1 MPISSAALPRHYR
14 WSIALLILASI
25 AIAALVM
32 SPLAAARPMGTG
44 TAPAHGIVA
53 QTDGLTSLAL
63 TDSNIP
69 FTDAEL
75 NTYVA
80 WEGSVAWSSTHVVAV
95 FASGSA
101 SYTVD
106 GGSPVVLASG
116 VASPEVVLSQGVN
129 AATSTTTIVVTH
141 VAGQVSTSY
150 TVRVYRHAW
159 AAGTP
164 VSATVDGVPLVLTPV
179 ATTDASERR
188 WTVTVPYST
197 THVDVHWQGYGS
209 YRMQDCEWR
218 YFPLDAPLDAT
229 CPRDLN
235 VGANGAWFG
244 YHPYAVDEG
253 YTSSY
258 NVDTIRASQFAAVA
272 SIDLGGSDVSDTT
285 VPSGATMEAAVEL
298 TGVPAPT
305 PAFTWQSSPTG
316 VGQWTDIGGA
326 NGRTFTPTSALVGKY
341 VRVEITADNGFSEP
355 QVSTSTP
362 RQVLQGVA
370 PTPTPTPT
378 PDRERTPGAA
388 SPAGSSSSAPSA
400 SPVLPFSPAPGI
412 TVGETRGE
420 AILAA
425 ATPAAGADLLRG
437 ANIWVRPTSEVE
449 YVLPLPSGLT
459 LVDGKLVASK
469 PGTYKVKLKVKRK
482 NGTIKIRTIKI
493 KVG

>member
-1 MPISSAALPRHYR
+1 
-14 WSIALLILASI
+14 
-25 AIAALVM
+25 
-32 SPLAAARPMGTG
+32 
-44 TAPAHGIVA
+44 
-53 QTDGLTSLAL
+53 
-63 TDSNIP
+63 
-69 FTDAEL
+69 
-75 NTYVA
+75 
-80 WEGSVAWSSTHVVAV
+80 
-95 FASGSA
+95 
-101 SYTVD
+101 
-106 GGSPVVLASG
+106 
-116 VASPEVVLSQGVN
+116 
-129 AATSTTTIVVTH
+129 
-141 VAGQVSTSY
+141 VSTSY

-164 VSATVDGVPLVLTPV
+164 VSVTAGGVPLVLTPV
-179 ATTDASERR
+179 ATTDVGERR

-197 THVDVHWQGYGS
+197 TRVDVRWQGYGS
-209 YRMQDCEWR
+209 YRLQDCEWR
-218 YFPLDAPLDAT
+218 YFPVDAPIDAT
-229 CPRDLN
+229 CPKDLN
-235 VGANGAWFG
+235 VGTNGSWFG
-244 YHPYAVDEG
+244 YRPYAVNEG
-253 YTSSY
+253 YASSY

-272 SIDLGGSDVSDTT
+272 SIDLDGSDVSDTT

-316 VGQWTDIGGA
+316 VGQWTDIDGA
-326 NGRTFTPTSALVGKY
+326 NGRTFTPTTALVGKY

-370 PTPTPTPT
+370 PTPTP
-378 PDRERTPGAA
+378 DLERTPGAA

-469 PGTYKVKLKVKRK
+469 PGIYKVKLKVKRK